1 MQNSE
6 LRLRGNTKKDQLGLS
21 VDRSEED
28 YNELQKAIPKI
39 IGLTLLV

>member
-6 LRLRGNTKKDQLGLS
+6 LRLRETPKKNQLGLS
-21 VDRSEED
+21 VARSEED
-28 YNELQKAIPKI
+28 YNELQKTIPKI